1 MIHVAAI
8 ILAGG
13 SGLRMGNSLPKQFL
27 KLGDRPI
34 LMHTISKFAEAV
46 ENCRIIVVLP
56 ENHTEYWKD
65 LCNEYGFK
73 IPHITCTGGETR
85 YDSVKNGLQ
94 YIENADIV
102 AVHDGVRP
110 FVSHSM
116 IKKAIADAR
125 VFGAVIPAVPI
136 VDSLRVVDEY
146 TNKAVDRKNYRIIQ
160 SPQVFKTKILTE
172 AYKIPFR
179 ETFTDDASVVEA
191 NGVKVYL
198 YEGSPNNIKITSP
211 IDMLTG
217 EAILY
222 MQMNAESV

>member
-34 LMHTISKFAEAV
+34 LMHTISKFAEAI

-110 FVSHSM
+110 FVSHSI